1 MLQSLSSNMAYLYTY
16 TISTC
21 TIMALPGNAF
31 PERDEE
37 CDAPATIIK
46 HVLHVGFDGLHSTCF
61 LDAPSGVPNILNRL
75 VATGSYTYNART
87 ALEVRF
93 HIINNDEYQ

>member
-1 MLQSLSSNMAYLYTY
+1 MRCSYHCYQAWPIYILKGVTTY
-16 TISTC
+16 TL
-21 TIMALPGNAF
+21 MALTDNVNVFAEP
-31 PERDEE
+31 DEE

-87 ALEVRF
+87 ALEVKVD
-93 HIINNDEYQ
+93 I